1 MIAIDGPAASGKSS
15 TARAVAAAL
24 GFRQADSGALYRAA
38 TAARLRVAGAPE
50 SWTEDSVLDAAR
62 VVSVRPAAGVF
73 EALIDGEVAD
83 AELRGA
89 PVTAQVSRVAAMPG
103 VRAWVNERMREC
115 AAMGPIVVDGRDMG
129 TVVFPGATLKVWLVA
144 STAERARRRSAELLG
159 RMPSEE
165 EHVLEAAQ
173 LEARDA
179 RDSRQSQPA
188 ADAVRIDTTLLTPEE
203 QAARIVALARQRL

>member
-38 TAARLRVAGAPE
+38 TAARLRVAGAPD
-50 SWTEDSVLDAAR
+50 SWTEASVLDAAR
-62 VVSVRPAAGVF
+62 VVRVRPAAGAF
-73 EALIDGEVAD
+73 EVLIDGDLAD
-83 AELRGA
+83 AEMRGA

-115 AAMGPIVVDGRDMG
+115 AAMGSIVVDGRDMG
-129 TVVFPGATLKVWLVA
+129 TVVFPDATLKVWLVA
-144 STAERARRRSAELLG
+144 STVERARRRSAELLG

-165 EHVLEAAQ
+165 EHALEAAQ
-173 LEARDA
+173 LEARDV